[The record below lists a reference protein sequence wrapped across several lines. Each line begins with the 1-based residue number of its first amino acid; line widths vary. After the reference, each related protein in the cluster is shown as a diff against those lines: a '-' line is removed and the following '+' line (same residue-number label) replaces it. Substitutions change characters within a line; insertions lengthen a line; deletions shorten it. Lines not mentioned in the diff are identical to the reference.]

1 MSFVHVGHRVS
12 TNLELLELVATKSH
26 QGIPRPLLREV
37 KRLLRIWLISFLT
50 LISIEFALNYTYYLM

>member
-12 TNLELLELVATKSH
+12 TNLELVATKSH

-37 KRLLRIWLISFLT
+37 KISDPPEGGGIGST
-50 LISIEFALNYTYYLM
+50 KIEKVG